1 MKGLSAVRRVL
12 KKCLDCQR
20 RKAPTG
26 EQFMAKL
33 PDDRITPHEPPFTY
47 VGVDYFGPIE
57 VKQGRSRVKRWGCL
71 FTCLTVRAIHL
82 EVEHSLN
89 TDSMINALRDSLT
102 SEDTRKRFEA
112 PVAQM
117 LPKQIRS

>member
-1 MKGLSAVRRVL
+1 
-12 KKCLDCQR
+12 
-20 RKAPTG
+20 
-26 EQFMAKL
+26 MAKL
-33 PDDRITPHEPPFTY
+33 PEDRITPHEPPFTY

-57 VKQGRSRVKRWGCL
+57 VKQGRRRVKRWGCL